1 MEPVDS
7 WIWWLLLAVALGIP
21 LVVTAMPEFAM
32 FAVGAGAAA
41 LTAGLGGGTVPQ
53 FLVFVGV
60 SAALLVF
67 VRPIAY
73 RQLKK
78 GPGYRTGVEA
88 LTGAT
93 AVVQETV
100 DGGEGGRIK
109 LNGEIWSARALHP
122 GSVFEPGQQVDVVEI
137 QGATA
142 LVV

>member
-1 MEPVDS
+1 M
-7 WIWWLLLAVALGIP
+7 WWLLLAVGLGIP
-21 LVVTAMPEFAM
+21 LVVTAMPEFAL
-32 FAVGAGAAA
+32 FAAGAGAAA
-41 LTAGLGGGTVPQ
+41 LTAGLGGGVVPQ

-67 VRPIAY
+67 VRPVAY
-73 RQLKK
+73 RLLNK
-78 GPGYRTGVEA
+78 GPEYRTGVAA

-100 DGGEGGRIK
+100 DGNGGRIK
-109 LNGEIWSARALHP
+109 LNGEIWSARALNP
-122 GSVFEPGQQVDVVEI
+122 GAVFEPGQQVDVVEI

>member
-1 MEPVDS
+1 MDS
-7 WIWWLLLAVALGIP
+7 WIWWLLLAVGLGVP
-21 LVVTAMPEFAM
+21 LVVTAMPELAM

-41 LTAGLGGGTVPQ
+41 LTAGLGAGVVPQ

-78 GPGYRTGVEA
+78 GPDYRTGVEA
-88 LTGAT
+88 LTGAS
-93 AVVQETV
+93 AVVQERV
-100 DGGEGGRIK
+100 DGEGGRIK
-109 LNGEIWSARALHP
+109 LNGEIWSARALDP